1 MIFSSECL
9 LYQNAIVAQSSIF
22 RLQSGTL
29 SSLPA
34 AMTIFESQSA
44 VFNVPGLASTSHAS
58 TEQYDGSVCAL
69 PGSASTGHACA
80 VQYYGSM
87 CKINNGVDYP
97 IGGWPTH
104 KQVQAHTDDAEVM
117 EARATETEQLISK
130 LQRKL
135 EDERRWASASGK
147 AATVARSSLRE
158 DSSDDELEKCRQFN
172 EELEEKRMGGFF
184 IDHEEGFKDARKAKR
199 RHVPVVVEQVCVPMD
214 PYSTLGVSPDA
225 DFATVKSSYKRL
237 AMKYHP
243 DKNRHSRQAE
253 EMFKL
258 IHDAY
263 EHLCL
268 SQSD

>member
-1 MIFSSECL
+1 MSNFENRS
-9 LYQNAIVAQSSIF
+9 
-22 RLQSGTL
+22 
-29 SSLPA
+29 A
-34 AMTIFESQSA
+34 A
-44 VFNVPGLASTSHAS
+44 FNVPGLASRSHAS
-58 TEQYDGSVCAL
+58 TKQYNGSVCAL
-69 PGSASTGHACA
+69 PGSASTGHASTA
-80 VQYYGSM
+80 QYYGSM
-87 CKINNGVDYP
+87 RKLKAGVDYP

-184 IDHEEGFKDARKAKR
+184 IDHEEEFKDARKAKR
-199 RHVPVVVEQVCVPMD
+199 RHVPVVVEHVCVPMD

-225 DFATVKSSYKRL
+225 DFATVTSSYKRL
-237 AMKYHP
+237 DMKCHP
-243 DKNRHSRQAE
+243 DKNPHSHQAE
-253 EMFKL
+253 KMFKL
-258 IHDAY
+258 IHDA
-263 EHLCL
+263 
-268 SQSD
+268 